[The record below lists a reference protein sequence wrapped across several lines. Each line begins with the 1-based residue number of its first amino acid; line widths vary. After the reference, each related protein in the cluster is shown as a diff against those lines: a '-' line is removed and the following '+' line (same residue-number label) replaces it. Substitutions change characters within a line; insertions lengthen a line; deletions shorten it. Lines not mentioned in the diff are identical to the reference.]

1 MPSLRKEALEE
12 YLSSL
17 YGMKVEVLSL
27 RKLRGLEPGG
37 EVKGFGY
44 GSPVLVEVACGDKRE
59 RLVLH
64 TMSPSAFGHERPSD
78 RASCL
83 LLDYATFN
91 ELPRHVRA
99 LDVGAFADD
108 GRLISLGKA
117 DEFFLLTEYAR
128 GSLYVRDLERIAAK
142 GELAEGDEER
152 AQALADYLA
161 HIHARKKEAP
171 QLYRRRLRDLVG
183 HGEGIMGLTDSYP
196 PDFELAGREFLE
208 DVEKRCVAWRWRIKD
223 KTHRL
228 SQVHGDFHP
237 WNVLF
242 GQGVEFTLLDRSR
255 GEWGEPADD
264 VTAMTINYIFFS
276 LQKYG
281 SLTGPFEQ
289 LFRLFWRRYLELT
302 NDEEMLSVVQPF
314 YAWRGLVVAS
324 PIWYPSLTPSVRR
337 KLLCFVDK
345 VLNVD
350 TFDLERVNDYLG

>member
-44 GSPVLVEVACGDKRE
+44 GSPVLVEIACGGKRE

-64 TMSPSAFGHERPSD
+64 TMSPNAFGHERPSD

-128 GSLYVRDLERIAAK
+128 GSLYVRDLEHIAARGK
-142 GELAEGDEER
+142 LTEEDKER
-152 AQALADYLA
+152 VQALADYLA

-196 PDFELAGREFLE
+196 PEFELAGREFLE

-281 SLTGPFEQ
+281 SLTGPFE
-289 LFRLFWRRYLELT
+289 RLFHLFWGRYLELT

-324 PIWYPSLTPSVRR
+324 PIWYPNLPPLVRR
-337 KLLCFVDK
+337 KLLHFVDK

-350 TFDLERVNDYLG
+350 IFDLERINDYLG